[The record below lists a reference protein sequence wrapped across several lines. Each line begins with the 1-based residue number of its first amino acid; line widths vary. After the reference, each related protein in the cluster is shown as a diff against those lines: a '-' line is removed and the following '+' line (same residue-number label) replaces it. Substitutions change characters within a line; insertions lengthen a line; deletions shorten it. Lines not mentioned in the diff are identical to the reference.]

1 MREHDRNDDNLI
13 EHLFRGARK
22 QTVTLEELWNRLPS
36 APILKH
42 TTQVPN
48 QPQEGMFV
56 VDPTDPELP
65 GWCFFLSGEWYCIYP
80 RHPQHAIKVTSDKKG
95 NKVENGAFRFHIAKD
110 LDGHVI
116 SYVEAGNG
124 TAGSGDTIVQISN
137 QTRGLDILST
147 RLTINSGQY
156 IHNEAAVIA
165 TALVGGQPT
174 NRVFWKDRIWI
185 DVDAVGAGSKGLYVY
200 IVLRPYDPTGEYD
213 GI

>member
-1 MREHDRNDDNLI
+1 MREHDRNDDNLFDN
-13 EHLFRGARK
+13 LFRGQRK
-22 QTVTLEELWNRLPS
+22 HSVSFEELYNRLPS

-65 GWCFFLSGEWYCIYP
+65 GWCFFISGEWYCIYP
-80 RHPQHAIKVTSDKKG
+80 RHPQHAIKVSSDRKA
-95 NKVENGAFRFHIAKD
+95 NKVEDGAFRFHIAKD
-110 LDGHVI
+110 LNGHVI

-124 TAGSGDTIVQISN
+124 TAGGSDTIVQISN
-137 QTRGLDILST
+137 KTRAIDVLST
-147 RLTINSGQY
+147 RLTINGGQY
-156 IHNEAAVIA
+156 IDNGAAVINE
-165 TALVGGQPT
+165 TVVGGEPT

-185 DVDAVGAGSKGLYVY
+185 DVDSAGGGAKGLYVF
-200 IVLRPYDPTGEYD
+200 ISFRPYDPTGEYD

>member
-13 EHLFRGARK
+13 EHLFRGQRRNDISF
-22 QTVTLEELWNRLPS
+22 EELYNKLPS

-42 TTQVPN
+42 VTQVPN

-56 VDPTDPELP
+56 VDPTNPALP

-80 RHPQHAIKVTSDKKG
+80 RHPQHAIKVTSDKKP
-95 NKVENGAFRFHIAKD
+95 NKVEDGAFRFHIAKD

-116 SYVEAGNG
+116 SFVEAGNG
-124 TAGSGDTIVQISN
+124 TTGTGATTVQISN
-137 QTRGLDILST
+137 RTRGLDILST
-147 RLTINSGQY
+147 PLTIASGAY
-156 IHNEAAVIA
+156 VDNA
-165 TALVGGQPT
+165 TAAIETAEVSGEPT

-185 DVDAVGAGSKGLYVY
+185 DVDTIGAGSKGLYVY
-200 IVLRPYDPTGEYD
+200 IVLRPYDPTGIYD